1 MTPDQLRAIP
11 LFAGVSDAGL
21 ERIAARAGEIVC
33 EPGQVLAVPG
43 DPGSGMFVILEGY
56 VTVEARG
63 TVYGLGE
70 GDFFGE
76 LALLNPDA
84 ERVARVRAR
93 SEVRCLALPRDDA
106 LALIE
111 AEPALALAML
121 KELAR
126 RLADAVDRA
135 PSSED

>member
-21 ERIAARAGEIVC
+21 ERIAARAGEIAC

-126 RLADAVDRA
+126 RLADAVDRS
-135 PSSED
+135 PSSDD

>member
-1 MTPDQLRAIP
+1 MTPAELRTIP
-11 LFAGVSDAGL
+11 LFAGVSEAGL
-21 ERIAARAGEIVC
+21 ERIASAAGEIEC
-33 EPGQVLAVPG
+33 EPGQVLALPG

-63 TVYGLGE
+63 AVYGLSQ

-93 SEVRCLALPRDDA
+93 SEVRCIGLPRDDA

-111 AEPALALAML
+111 SEPALALAML

-126 RLADAVDRA
+126 RLADAVDRS
-135 PSSED
+135 PGED

>member
-21 ERIAARAGEIVC
+21 ERIAARAGEIAC

-126 RLADAVDRA
+126 RLADAVDRS